1 MRGLPGLAAT
11 RLRSLRS
18 AFSSILISCCANTLP
33 PARLPRKTHA
43 FVPCGHRALAR
54 QVGCL
59 LAIDTASCIDHVRE
73 LLGCS
78 DSTLTLQWR
87 QPCLEAC

>member
-11 RLRSLRS
+11 RLRSLRSLRS

-43 FVPCGHRALAR
+43 FVPCGHRALAGKLD
-54 QVGCL
+54 VC
-59 LAIDTASCIDHVRE
+59 
-73 LLGCS
+73 
-78 DSTLTLQWR
+78 
-87 QPCLEAC
+87 